1 MKRIFEIRI
10 NLTKGISYGNEIV
23 FTQGDNQTHY
33 LKIIF
38 EDKFDFNGKSMKIN
52 FIKPN
57 RTSVFS
63 MVTELKSENEIIV
76 PNNALTMIGDI
87 LIEIVLIDG
96 ERILTVNSLG
106 KFIVTQTVAG
116 AELVMIPGDTLISDI
131 NDLILQLNEF
141 MRHSKEE
148 LDQYTSDKKLE
159 LDNHKEI
166 KKQELNTHTNSKKEE
181 INDYTTGKEKE
192 IDHFT
197 EGEKVELTSH
207 TDIKKTELTT
217 YTTSKK
223 GELDTYNTDK
233 KQELN
238 THTSSKKEEINNHV
252 TAKELEIDQLLEG
265 EKVELT
271 SHTNIK
277 KTELDKYIVD
287 NRATLKGD
295 KGEKGDKGDTGPAGL
310 QGEQG
315 AQGIK
320 GEKGDKGDTGP
331 AGLQGEQGAQ
341 GIKGEKGDK
350 GDTGPAGTTTW
361 TGITGKPTVFPPAAG
376 TITGNLTV
384 TGVFVCNNDVTAFS
398 DIRLKTNITQLTNAL
413 GKLDMI
419 NGYGFEYKDRVG
431 EKQVGVIAQEVQTV
445 LPEAVKLTERV
456 FNGEKMLAV
465 NEIKIVPLLIEAIK
479 ELKREVD
486 KLKGG
491 KE

>member
-1 MKRIFEIRI
+1 MKRIFEIRV

-38 EDKFDFNGKSMKIN
+38 EDKFDFDGKSMKIN

-87 LIEIVLIDG
+87 LIEVVLIDG

-252 TAKELEIDQLLEG
+252 TAKELEIDQLVEG

-287 NRATLKGD
+287 NRATLKGEKGDKGEKGIQGIQGIQGEQGPKGD
-295 KGEKGDKGDTGPAGL
+295 KGEKGDIGPAGL
-310 QGEQG
+310 QGE
-315 AQGIK
+315 K
-320 GEKGDKGDTGP
+320 
-331 AGLQGEQGAQ
+331 GEQGAQ
-341 GIKGEKGDK
+341 GDKGDK
-350 GDTGPAGTTTW
+350 GDIGPAGTTTW

-398 DIRLKTNITQLTNAL
+398 DIRLKTNIAQLTNAL
-413 GKLDMI
+413 EKLSVI

-445 LPEAVKLTERV
+445 IPEAVKLTERI

-465 NEIKIVPLLIEAIK
+465 NEIKIIPLLIEAIK

-486 KLKGG
+486 KLKEG
-491 KE
+491 K

>member
-1 MKRIFEIRI
+1 MKRIFEIRV

-38 EDKFDFNGKSMKIN
+38 EDKFDFDGKSMKIN

-76 PNNALTMIGDI
+76 PKNALTMIGDI

-131 NDLILQLNEF
+131 NDLVLQLNEF
-141 MRHSKEE
+141 MRNSKED

-159 LDNHKEI
+159 LDNHKET
-166 KKQELNTHTNSKKEE
+166 KKQELNTHTNIKKEE
-181 INDYTTGKEKE
+181 INDYTTVKEKE
-192 IDHFT
+192 IDNFT

-207 TDIKKTELTT
+207 TDIKKGELTT
-217 YTTSKK
+217 YTTAKK
-223 GELDTYNTDK
+223 GELDTYNTSK

-252 TAKELEIDQLLEG
+252 TAKELEIDQLVEG
-265 EKVELT
+265 EKVELN

-295 KGEKGDKGDTGPAGL
+295 KGEKGDMGLTGAKGDTGPAGAQGIQGL
-310 QGEQG
+310 QGVVGPKGEKGDRGEQG
-315 AQGIK
+315 LQGPK
-320 GEKGDKGDTGP
+320 GDKGDKGDTGAP
-331 AGLQGEQGAQ
+331 
-341 GIKGEKGDK
+341 
-350 GDTGPAGTTTW
+350 GTTAW

-419 NGYGFEYKDRVG
+419 NGYNFEYKDRVG

-479 ELKREVD
+479 ELKREVY

>member
-1 MKRIFEIRI
+1 MKRIFEIRV

-96 ERILTVNSLG
+96 ERILTINSLG

-116 AELVMIPGDTLISDI
+116 AELAMIPGDTLISDI

-159 LDNHKEI
+159 LDNHKET
-166 KKQELNTHTNSKKEE
+166 KKQELNTHTNIKKEE
-181 INDYTTGKEKE
+181 INDYTTVKEGE
-192 IDHFT
+192 IDNFT
-197 EGEKVELTSH
+197 EGEKIELTSH

-217 YTTSKK
+217 YTTAKK

-252 TAKELEIDQLLEG
+252 TAKELEIDQL
-265 EKVELT
+265 
-271 SHTNIK
+271 
-277 KTELDKYIVD
+277 VD
-287 NRATLKGD
+287 HC
-295 KGEKGDKGDTGPAGL
+295 
-310 QGEQG
+310 Q
-315 AQGIK
+315 
-320 GEKGDKGDTGP
+320 
-331 AGLQGEQGAQ
+331 
-341 GIKGEKGDK
+341 
-350 GDTGPAGTTTW
+350 
-361 TGITGKPTVFPPAAG
+361 
-376 TITGNLTV
+376 
-384 TGVFVCNNDVTAFS
+384 
-398 DIRLKTNITQLTNAL
+398 
-413 GKLDMI
+413 
-419 NGYGFEYKDRVG
+419 
-431 EKQVGVIAQEVQTV
+431 
-445 LPEAVKLTERV
+445 
-456 FNGEKMLAV
+456 
-465 NEIKIVPLLIEAIK
+465 
-479 ELKREVD
+479 
-486 KLKGG
+486 
-491 KE
+491 